1 MRSGTARSM
10 TASLH
15 AIALSTRAHLQHAG
29 ARGRHNAECPMTH
42 EDLTE
47 VIGDLAE
54 ARIAAAMTL
63 EGIEQAM
70 ALFRME
76 KADLERGD

>member
-1 MRSGTARSM
+1 
-10 TASLH
+10 
-15 AIALSTRAHLQHAG
+15 
-29 ARGRHNAECPMTH
+29 
-42 EDLTE
+42 
-47 VIGDLAE
+47 
-54 ARIAAAMTL
+54 MTL

>member
-1 MRSGTARSM
+1 MRHR
-10 TASLH
+10 
-15 AIALSTRAHLQHAG
+15 
-29 ARGRHNAECPMTH
+29 
-42 EDLTE
+42 DLTE
-47 VIGDLAE
+47 VIDDLAQ

>member
-1 MRSGTARSM
+1 
-10 TASLH
+10 
-15 AIALSTRAHLQHAG
+15 
-29 ARGRHNAECPMTH
+29 MTH

>member
-1 MRSGTARSM
+1 MAAALHSM
-10 TASLH
+10 ASTTQ
-15 AIALSTRAHLQHAG
+15 IHL
-29 ARGRHNAECPMTH
+29 HNALGRGPTAADSPMRH
-42 EDLTE
+42 RDLTE
-47 VIGDLAE
+47 VIDDLAQ

-63 EGIEQAM
+63 EGIEQTM